1 MSSEFRVGIFVVI
14 GLVIVTYFL
23 INIGEW
29 PFFGEARNTYP
40 LKAGFSNVVGL
51 IKGADVV
58 LSGVKIGE
66 VFDIRLEGQEAV
78 VDMLIF
84 DYVDFPESSVARITS
99 IGLLG
104 QAIVEII
111 PGMEPGG
118 RMARDTGRIGSLKPV
133 TIDQLVSVIGD
144 IGDDVTEVVSSVRD
158 FLGVEGGKERIQQT
172 LTNMLDFSEMLD
184 EVVRENRLQ
193 VKRSVDS
200 LELLSVSMRDKL
212 PTILENMQT
221 LSNDLKKLVDGRKD
235 DVDQSIGKTR
245 ELIGKL
251 DKAAETLQ
259 AILDKINKG
268 EGAVGQ
274 LINNPEVVDKAE
286 QVLERADSLITD
298 VQDVFHR
305 PSQISFGYGLRMQ
318 YYGRSEDFKSYYRL
332 LLNISK
338 RDSFVF
344 ELINDQIRNK
354 PPVLQPNELSE
365 KPVVNLGDQF
375 TFTAT
380 YGRRFLGGQLRF
392 GIIEG
397 STGAAFEI
405 GKDTDFMQFI
415 FEGYD
420 FGRDDGPH
428 LRLSTN
434 FRIWQGL
441 FLTLGYDD
449 PIDEKRAQIF
459 YGGGYRF

>member
-1 MSSEFRVGIFVVI
+1 MSSEFRVGVFVVI
-14 GLVIVTYFL
+14 GLVIITYFL
-23 INIGEW
+23 INMGDW
-29 PFFGEARNTYP
+29 PFLGEATNTYM
-40 LKAGFSNVVGL
+40 LEAGFSNVVGL
-51 IKGADVV
+51 SNGANVV

-66 VFDIRLEGQEAV
+66 VSDIRLEGQQALVIMMIYEHIV
-78 VDMLIF
+78 F
-84 DYVDFPESSVARITS
+84 SESSVARITS

-104 QAIVEII
+104 QAVVEII
-111 PGMEPGG
+111 PGLKPGE
-118 RMARDTGRIGSLKPV
+118 RTAREVGRIGSLKPV
-133 TIDQLVSVIGD
+133 TMDQLVSVIGD

-172 LTNMLDFSEMLD
+172 LTNLLDFSEMLD

-193 VKRSVDS
+193 IKRSVDS
-200 LELLSVSMRDKL
+200 LELLSVSSRDKL
-212 PTILENMQT
+212 PTILDDIQT
-221 LSNDLKKLVDGRKD
+221 LSTELKTLVEGRRD

-245 ELIGKL
+245 ELIDKL

-268 EGAVGQ
+268 EGAVGK
-274 LINNPEVVDKAE
+274 LINEPEMVDKAE
-286 QVLERADSLITD
+286 QILERADSLITD
-298 VQDVFHR
+298 VQDIFHK
-305 PSQISFGYGLRMQ
+305 PSQMSLNYGFRMQ
-318 YYGRSEDFKSYYRL
+318 YYGRSEDFKGYYRL
-332 LLNISK
+332 TLNVSK
-338 RDSFVF
+338 RDSFAF

-354 PPVLQPNELSE
+354 PPVFQQNDLSE
-365 KPVVNLGDQF
+365 EPIVDLGDEF
-375 TFTAT
+375 TFSAT
-380 YGRRFLGGQLRF
+380 YGRRFLGGQMRF

-405 GKDTDFMQFI
+405 GKDTDFFQFVL
-415 FEGYD
+415 EGYD

-428 LRLSTN
+428 LRISTN

-449 PIDEKRAQIF
+449 PIDEDRSQIF